1 MHMIDPENRK
11 PPDRRPATSCAAV
24 SPHWDGSL
32 GDAIRM
38 LRRIPGGWTRRI
50 AYGFLGL
57 VTWWGATS
65 RADDA
70 IAVGRCRLV
79 TVGTGVVDAV
89 IDASTI
95 VLDAGRE
102 VRLAAI
108 DVPGRRADDARH
120 LLDGLIG
127 QQVALRNI
135 APDTDRYGRI
145 RAQVFA
151 SGEGGERWM
160 QSELIARGA
169 ARVAARVGSRA
180 CATELL
186 ARESAARNAKLGLWG
201 EPYYAVK
208 SAEDPAAIA
217 ADRGGFAIVEGK
229 VLSVRESGATIY
241 VNFGRRWSQD
251 FTVTLLKRNERSF
264 AAEGVEPK
272 RLERHR
278 VRVRGFVE
286 ERGGPW
292 IEAVR
297 PEQIEIIE

>member
-1 MHMIDPENRK
+1 MRMIGPMIGEPR
-11 PPDRRPATSCAAV
+11 AAV
-24 SPHWDGSL
+24 SPHWGGSVEL
-32 GDAIRM
+32 ARRM
-38 LRRIPGGWTRRI
+38 LRRVVGGCMRRAACGLI
-50 AYGFLGL
+50 GL
-57 VTWWGATS
+57 VTWWGTAS
-65 RADDA
+65 CADDT
-70 IAVGRCRLV
+70 IVIGGCRLA

-89 IDASTI
+89 IDAST
-95 VLDAGRE
+95 VMLDGGRE
-102 VRLAAI
+102 ARLAAI
-108 DVPGRRADDARH
+108 EVPAPRADDAKRI
-120 LLDGLIG
+120 LDGLIG
-127 QQVALRNI
+127 QPVTLRNI
-135 APDTDRYGRI
+135 TAATDRYGRI
-145 RAQVFA
+145 QAQIFVR
-151 SGEGGERWM
+151 GERGERWM
-160 QSELIARGA
+160 QSELIARGT

-180 CATELL
+180 CASELL

-264 AAEGVEPK
+264 AADGIEPK

-278 VRVRGFVE
+278 IRVRGFVE

-297 PEQIEIIE
+297 PEQIEIVE